1 MSMFDDIPVDVSVI
15 YEGERIRWAQ
25 AHMELG
31 GPRTDKKFELVRA
44 KPLDEVKDGEIKII
58 GPDIKDMEKRSYPI
72 GIYIEVAGK
81 EVEEELEGVIERRIH
96 EYCNYIEGLMHVN
109 QRYDVWLRLSEKSYK
124 KGLNT
129 FKIIGKVLYRLFK
142 SELSF
147 IEKMSITF
155 ITDKKKVDE
164 MYEMAMKV
172 YEERD
177 ARARGLKDEEVEEF
191 YGCNLCQSF
200 APTHS
205 CVITPQRYANC
216 GAISW
221 FDARAAATIDPKGPI
236 FKISKGKCL
245 DPFRGEYT
253 GANESLK
260 KNTSGTITRVWLY
273 TAFGYPHTSCGCFE
287 AVAFYIPEVDG
298 LGIVHRGFKEPAV
311 NGLTFSVLADSTAGG
326 RQVDGFHGISFEY
339 MRSPK
344 FLQADGGWN
353 RIVWMPESAKERV
366 KDFIPKELVDKIA
379 TEKDVSTV
387 AELKAFLQ
395 EKGHPVV
402 KRWKA
407 APTQVYVEEK
417 EEVEVPAEAPID
429 VETLTSALPLSAAPT
444 GGFRIILKNAKIRA
458 KKVRIRR
465 RKE

>member
-1 MSMFDDIPVDVSVI
+1 MSMFEDIPVDVGVI
-15 YEGERIRWAQ
+15 YEGERIRWAE
-25 AHMELG
+25 ACLEFG
-31 GPRTDKKFELVRA
+31 GPRVDKKFELVRA
-44 KPLDEVKDGEIKII
+44 KPSDEVEDGKIDVI
-58 GPDIKDMEKRSYPI
+58 GPDIKELEKKRSYPL
-72 GIYIEVAGK
+72 GIYIEVAGEK
-81 EVEEELEGVIERRIH
+81 VEEELEGVIERRIH
-96 EYCNYIEGLMHVN
+96 EYCNYIQGLMHVN
-109 QRYDVWLRLSEKSYK
+109 QRYDIWLRLSEKSYK
-124 KGLNT
+124 KGLNS
-129 FKIIGKVLYRLFK
+129 FKLIGKVLYRLFK
-142 SELSF
+142 SELPI
-147 IEKMSITF
+147 IEKIQITF
-155 ITDKKKVDE
+155 ITDPKKVDE
-164 MYEMAMKV
+164 MYDMALKV
-172 YEERD
+172 YEARD
-177 ARARGLKDEEVEEF
+177 ARARGLTDEDVEEF

-221 FDARAAATIDPKGPI
+221 FDGRAAARVDPKGPI
-236 FKISKGKCL
+236 FKIPKGECL
-245 DPFRGEYT
+245 DPFRGEYS

-260 KNTSGTITRVWLY
+260 KNTMGEITRVWLY

-298 LGIVHRGFKEPAV
+298 LGIVHRGYKGKTV

-366 KDFIPKELVDKIA
+366 KDFIPKEVVDKIA

-387 AELKAFLQ
+387 AELKAFLK

-402 KRWKA
+402 ERWKA
-407 APTQVYVEEK
+407 EVAEAPAEE
-417 EEVEVPAEAPID
+417 EVPAEKPEEAEALVSAPA
-429 VETLTSALPLSAAPT
+429 LTAIPAA
-444 GGFRIILKNAKIRA
+444 GGFKIILKNVKIHAKR
-458 KKVRIRR
+458 VRIV
-465 RKE
+465 RKEKK